1 MSLRYNIPWVE
12 HTFANPTLTTQL
24 LSKEREDGNISQRD
38 YDVALRFL
46 PGRHRYY
53 GLLGGLLATPI
64 VLAFRKPSWSQI
76 RTYTL
81 ITGATVGGFTAGRA
95 LCLNA
100 HVKFVKSLE
109 DPAGFSR
116 ALENIQREIGSI
128 IPRGPEIVRPFEEA
142 QDKRA
147 IGTNE
152 TTLTAPSSAPTSATS
167 TKPKSKWDDIRA
179 ANTPVKSSLWDS
191 VRESHEKSHLS
202 PQAEGEGELSE
213 AEHRRQ
219 EQAAFDALLE
229 RERKLS
235 QDRDFQ

>member
-1 MSLRYNIPWVE
+1 MFTHLCSYVRP
-12 HTFANPTLTTQL
+12 LTSPHL
-24 LSKEREDGNISQRD
+24 K
-38 YDVALRFL
+38 
-46 PGRHRYY
+46 
-53 GLLGGLLATPI
+53 LLGGLLATPI

-147 IGTNE
+147 IGAVPTSSSQGSTYSNPATGTNE